1 MSTEIPASPAKPSLD
16 LSQESSCFACA
27 PGNLRGL
34 RLNFTQ
40 NERGESV
47 ADWIPDQT
55 LEGFAGI
62 IHGGIITTVLDESMA
77 KAIIAA
83 DLNALT
89 AELRVRLRQHLA
101 PGQPVRVHGW
111 IADCNRRTIHTE
123 ATLEDASGAELAHAW
138 AVFLVVK

>member
-1 MSTEIPASPAKPSLD
+1 MPASPAK
-16 LSQESSCFACA
+16 LSVNLRQESSCFACA
-27 PGNLRGL
+27 PDNLRGL
-34 RLNFTQ
+34 RLNFTL

-47 ADWIPDQT
+47 ADWIPDLT

-62 IHGGIITTVLDESMA
+62 IHGGIIATVLDESMA

-83 DLNALT
+83 GLNALT

-101 PGQPVRVHGW
+101 PGQPVRVRGC
-111 IADCNRRTIHTE
+111 ITDRNRRMIHTE
-123 ATLEDASGAELAHAW
+123 ATLEDASGVELAHAW